1 MINIKCFF
9 KYIANEGKN
18 NIDQKILSSKVDDIN
33 FFDRYNT
40 LYNYLNDLFESG
52 AEESSIK
59 NKTFLKDLSKWFK
72 LKSVYTIQDENNIE
86 KAYDDLVFSN
96 KEVDNVLYKNVNN
109 EISNRNK
116 IYFSESKKVV

>member
-40 LYNYLNDLFESG
+40 LYNYLKTHLND
-52 AEESSIK
+52 IK
-59 NKTFLKDLSKWFK
+59 
-72 LKSVYTIQDENNIE
+72 
-86 KAYDDLVFSN
+86 
-96 KEVDNVLYKNVNN
+96 
-109 EISNRNK
+109 
-116 IYFSESKKVV
+116 

>member
-1 MINIKCFF
+1 MI
-9 KYIANEGKN
+9 
-18 NIDQKILSSKVDDIN
+18 
-33 FFDRYNT
+33 
-40 LYNYLNDLFESG
+40 LNESG

-59 NKTFLKDLSKWFK
+59 NKTFLKDLSKGFK
-72 LKSVYTIQDENNIE
+72 VKSVYIIQDEKNIE

-116 IYFSESKKVV
+116 NIFEKAKKLFDLRVQIYKKLVFEKKN